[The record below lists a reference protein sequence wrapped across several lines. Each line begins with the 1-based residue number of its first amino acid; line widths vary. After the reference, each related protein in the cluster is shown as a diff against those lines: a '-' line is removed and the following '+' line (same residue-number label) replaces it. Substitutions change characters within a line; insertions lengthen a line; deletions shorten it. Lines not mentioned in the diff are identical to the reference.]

1 MVSECVHGDLF
12 DSARARRLI
21 VLALTKF
28 WRNTYKYTSNLRLVY
43 RSEAVVVGFAIVV
56 VW

>member
-21 VLALTKF
+21 VLPMTKF

-43 RSEAVVVGFAIVV
+43 LSEAVVVGFAIVI